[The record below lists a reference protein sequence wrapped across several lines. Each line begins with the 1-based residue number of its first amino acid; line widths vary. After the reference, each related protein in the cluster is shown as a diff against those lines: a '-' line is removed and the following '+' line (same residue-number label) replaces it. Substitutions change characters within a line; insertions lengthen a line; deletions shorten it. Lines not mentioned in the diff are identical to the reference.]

1 MLFKQLIDEFLDK
14 WDKDTSKAYRKKI
27 YSFYQYLVEM
37 KNATDSNYKSIL
49 KGLEI
54 EDVAES
60 IIFYVKRNQV
70 KYRASADLYI
80 STVKSFYAYIS
91 AKQICSN
98 IYFDNKAYAP
108 DMKEQCECAI
118 KCLKLNESKQV
129 MPLDEEAARR
139 IVDRCNEII
148 NLANYD
154 ELINGKWDG
163 TFSAYVS
170 ALISK
175 LVLCFGMSN
184 KTIRELKAADYNSTN
199 GRIVI
204 NGYSVHL
211 PDTLKTNMDTYMD
224 YRTRAIN
231 ELCNGSDVNQYMFI
245 ELSNPRK
252 NIPHSTKLFFIL
264 NELIGS
270 TCATALAKYAII
282 QLIRQGIPAYLIK
295 DFTGYKD
302 DIYNHCQEIVNE
314 ENGAV
319 SKEERCKI
327 IDAGIRMSRLS
338 EIV

>member
-1 MLFKQLIDEFLDK
+1 MIFKQLIDEFLDK
-14 WDKDTSKAYRKKI
+14 WDKDTAKAYRKKI

-60 IIFYVKRNQV
+60 ISFYVERNQV

-91 AKQICSN
+91 ANMICSN
-98 IYFDNKAYAP
+98 VYFDNKVYAP
-108 DMKEQCECAI
+108 DMKEQCESAI
-118 KCLKLNESKQV
+118 KRLKLNESKQV

-139 IVDRCNEII
+139 IVVRCNEII

-154 ELINGKWDG
+154 DLVSGRWDG
-163 TFSAYVS
+163 TFSAYIS
-170 ALISK
+170 AMLSK

-184 KTIRELKAADYNSTN
+184 KTIRELKVTDYNSAN
-199 GRIVI
+199 GRMII

-211 PDTLKTNMDTYMD
+211 PDTLRKNMDTYMD

-231 ELCNGSDVNQYMFI
+231 EFSNGSGVSRHLFI

-252 NIPHSTKLFFIL
+252 NIQYTTKMFFIL

-282 QLIRQGIPAYLIK
+282 QLIRQGVPAYLIK
-295 DFTGYKD
+295 DFTGYRD

-314 ENGAV
+314 ESGVV
-319 SKEERCKI
+319 SKEEKCKI

-338 EIV
+338 EIM